1 MTYINRD
8 LGTIGVLDGGIIA
21 LNPLIVNKLGCVLVG
36 AVSVGPIQGLPRLGA
51 VRTRET
57 AFPDTTWRQE
67 TWQMSADLACDTKG
81 LAIDLRFFPRP
92 EKFKR

>member
-21 LNPLIVNKLGCVLVG
+21 LNPLIVNKLGCV
-36 AVSVGPIQGLPRLGA
+36 SVGLSVSGQFRGCQDSGLS
-51 VRTRET
+51 RTRET

-92 EKFKR
+92 EKFRR